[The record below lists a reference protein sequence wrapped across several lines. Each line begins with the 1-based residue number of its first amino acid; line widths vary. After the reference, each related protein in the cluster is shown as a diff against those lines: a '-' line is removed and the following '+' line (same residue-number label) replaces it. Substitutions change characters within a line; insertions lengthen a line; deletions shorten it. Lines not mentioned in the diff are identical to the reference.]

1 MPVFQY
7 VEAPVKGLAERRDA
21 VEPKALI
28 AERDRYRPLDIDPVL
43 GLAAGAGAAR

>member
-7 VEAPVKGLAERRDA
+7 VETLVEGLAERRDA

-28 AERDRYRPLDIDPVL
+28 AERDRYRP
-43 GLAAGAGAAR
+43 